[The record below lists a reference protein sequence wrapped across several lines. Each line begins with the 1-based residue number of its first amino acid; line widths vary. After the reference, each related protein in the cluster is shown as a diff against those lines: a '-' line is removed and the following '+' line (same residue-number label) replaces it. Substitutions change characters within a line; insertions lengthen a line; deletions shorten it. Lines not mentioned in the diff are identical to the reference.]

1 MRDGLEGLQGSWRK
15 EEKEGG
21 EEVQTHTHTQRATAA
36 IGTWNRQDLAL
47 MKSKGEQ
54 GDRQVFDFRESKV
67 GSGAH
72 KEEASREQAGGVIQ
86 ATGNKRHGSGQCQ
99 EKGEGFESH
108 SKSKF
113 ESIW

>member
-1 MRDGLEGLQGSWRK
+1 MAMG
-15 EEKEGG
+15 
-21 EEVQTHTHTQRATAA
+21 TQSC
-36 IGTWNRQDLAL
+36 QDSVL

-72 KEEASREQAGGVIQ
+72 KEETNREQAGRVIPV
-86 ATGNKRHGSGQCQ
+86 TGNERHGSGQCQ
-99 EKGEGFESH
+99 EKGERFKSH

-113 ESIW
+113 GRIC